1 MRKAAALR
9 RLPVCLDRVDLVIAV
24 VDALVVMHFVEDEVL
39 EFRTE
44 IGSVADAR
52 AGEIGLRFP
61 GDIARIPAR
70 AAKARR
76 SLLAQPRLLKSASS
90 RFLPVHKAD
99 LERQQRAE
107 TGPSWLASGRTG
119 VRAIAVIPFRAR
131 NTLHRRSG
139 LRRTLDQRL
148 RLGDLGHFRR
158 RCKAFEGGREDGVGV
173 GGAGG

>member
-61 GDIARIPAR
+61 GDIARIR
-70 AAKARR
+70 
-76 SLLAQPRLLKSASS
+76 
-90 RFLPVHKAD
+90 
-99 LERQQRAE
+99 LERQRLE
-107 TGPSWLASGRTG
+107 GRCW
-119 VRAIAVIPFRAR
+119 
-131 NTLHRRSG
+131 RSPV
-139 LRRTLDQRL
+139 
-148 RLGDLGHFRR
+148 F
-158 RCKAFEGGREDGVGV
+158 
-173 GGAGG
+173 

>member
-1 MRKAAALR
+1 
-9 RLPVCLDRVDLVIAV
+9 
-24 VDALVVMHFVEDEVL
+24 MHFVEDEVL

-99 LERQQRAE
+99 LERQQRALQRRHHPRCE
-107 TGPSWLASGRTG
+107 GL
-119 VRAIAVIPFRAR
+119 I
-131 NTLHRRSG
+131 LHK
-139 LRRTLDQRL
+139 LNW
-148 RLGDLGHFRR
+148 
-158 RCKAFEGGREDGVGV
+158 A
-173 GGAGG
+173 

>member
-99 LERQQRAE
+99 LERQQRADS
-107 TGPSWLASGRTG
+107 GPSPGDPSRRANRPEAEVPTCLPNRHRDAKQL
-119 VRAIAVIPFRAR
+119 VRAAMEFALFDLETPHRVRK
-131 NTLHRRSG
+131 RRSF
-139 LRRTLDQRL
+139 TKT
-148 RLGDLGHFRR
+148 RR
-158 RCKAFEGGREDGVGV
+158 RR
-173 GGAGG
+173 

>member
-24 VDALVVMHFVEDEVL
+24 VDALVVMHFVEGKVL

-76 SLLAQPRLLKSASS
+76 SLLAQPRVLKSASS

-99 LERQQRAE
+99 LERQQRADSFPPMGHPGTAGFYPE
-107 TGPSWLASGRTG
+107 A
-119 VRAIAVIPFRAR
+119 
-131 NTLHRRSG
+131 
-139 LRRTLDQRL
+139 
-148 RLGDLGHFRR
+148 DLGQPRPFLGSLLSLPAGNWMLAATAPVNKAGTDRRAAPRVWARR
-158 RCKAFEGGREDGVGV
+158 RPE
-173 GGAGG
+173 

>member
-9 RLPVCLDRVDLVIAV
+9 RLPVRLDRVDLVIAV
-24 VDALVVMHFVEDEVL
+24 VHALVVMHFVEDEVL

-61 GDIARIPAR
+61 DDIARIRAR

-107 TGPSWLASGRTG
+107 SVPTGISSGRTG
-119 VRAIAVIPFRAR
+119 IWAKAVIQLEAR
-131 NTLHRRSG
+131 SAWQGAPCRWRLPHLISFHFTSLPTHRR
-139 LRRTLDQRL
+139 RRSTT
-148 RLGDLGHFRR
+148 GPSAKRR
-158 RCKAFEGGREDGVGV
+158 AVGRD
-173 GGAGG
+173 AS

>member
-24 VDALVVMHFVEDEVL
+24 VDALVVMHFVKDEVL

-61 GDIARIPAR
+61 GDRARIPTR

-76 SLLAQPRLLKSASS
+76 SLLAQPRLLKSASCPF
-90 RFLPVHKAD
+90 RPKTRV
-99 LERQQRAE
+99 
-107 TGPSWLASGRTG
+107 ASGRTPPSG
-119 VRAIAVIPFRAR
+119 
-131 NTLHRRSG
+131 RRSNRASSG
-139 LRRTLDQRL
+139 S
-148 RLGDLGHFRR
+148 HP
-158 RCKAFEGGREDGVGV
+158 
-173 GGAGG
+173 

>member
-24 VDALVVMHFVEDEVL
+24 VDALVVMHFVFNEVL

-76 SLLAQPRLLKSASS
+76 SLLAQQRLLKSASS

-99 LERQQRAE
+99 LERQQRGRKPTSNREFE
-107 TGPSWLASGRTG
+107 TS
-119 VRAIAVIPFRAR
+119 F
-131 NTLHRRSG
+131 
-139 LRRTLDQRL
+139 
-148 RLGDLGHFRR
+148 
-158 RCKAFEGGREDGVGV
+158 
-173 GGAGG
+173 

>member
-24 VDALVVMHFVEDEVL
+24 VDALVVMHFVFNEVL

-99 LERQQRAE
+99 LERQQRAD
-107 TGPSWLASGRTG
+107 SGTSRGDARRLT
-119 VRAIAVIPFRAR
+119 FRQ
-131 NTLHRRSG
+131 SG
-139 LRRTLDQRL
+139 
-148 RLGDLGHFRR
+148 HW
-158 RCKAFEGGREDGVGV
+158 K
-173 GGAGG
+173 

>member
-24 VDALVVMHFVEDEVL
+24 VDALVVMHFVFNEVL

-107 TGPSWLASGRTG
+107 SAPTWSPREGLECGRKLSFHCAREIAFTARSESPIFQHLAALDESGG
-119 VRAIAVIPFRAR
+119 SHLA
-131 NTLHRRSG
+131 
-139 LRRTLDQRL
+139 
-148 RLGDLGHFRR
+148 GDG
-158 RCKAFEGGREDGVGV
+158 
-173 GGAGG
+173 